1 MYDLQVFSNAEFGS
15 VRAVTIDGMPY
26 FVGKDVAVVLGYT
39 NPQKAMRDH
48 VDDDDKTVNESFTVN
63 GTKGILINESGLYS
77 LILSSKLPTAK
88 KFKRWVTSEVL
99 PTIRST
105 GGYSIIQQEDRVL
118 TVRDVVIITSE
129 VIKAMLP
136 AVQLGGANVTVNNI
150 YRGRRGKHSKVDR
163 LPYELRLSVRNM
175 MANESITF
183 AAISDYLAKNGYFI
197 SESSIQRY
205 ASDMR
210 KGRK

>member
-26 FVGKDVAVVLGYT
+26 FVGKDVVTVVLGYT

-105 GGYSIIQQEDRVL
+105 GG
-118 TVRDVVIITSE
+118 
-129 VIKAMLP
+129 
-136 AVQLGGANVTVNNI
+136 
-150 YRGRRGKHSKVDR
+150 
-163 LPYELRLSVRNM
+163 
-175 MANESITF
+175 
-183 AAISDYLAKNGYFI
+183 
-197 SESSIQRY
+197 
-205 ASDMR
+205 
-210 KGRK
+210 

>member
-26 FVGKDVAVVLGYT
+26 FVGKDVAVVLEYT

-105 GGYSIIQQEDRVL
+105 GGYSIIPQEDRVL

-136 AVQLGGANVTVNNI
+136 AVQLGGTNVTVNNI

-205 ASDMR
+205 SSDMR

>member
-105 GGYSIIQQEDRVL
+105 GGYSIIPQEDRVL

-136 AVQLGGANVTVNNI
+136 AVQLGGTNVTVNNI

-183 AAISDYLAKNGYFI
+183 AKISDYLAKNGYFI